1 VLLLIIDNEL
11 FVIANKNGELTMK
24 YEIRYFQNFDGNG
37 DKLVR
42 ICEPVEFVWD
52 EKTKE
57 QAYTWLKDD
66 ETVQK
71 FFNMASLVLGKYATD
86 LPMNDSEKWIL
97 KFFGNV
103 FYILGVQSG
112 DISFADDFVV
122 EFLDLA
128 NSGGFSMHQPAELEA
143 A

>member
-1 VLLLIIDNEL
+1 
-11 FVIANKNGELTMK
+11 
-24 YEIRYFQNFDGNG
+24 
-37 DKLVR
+37 
-42 ICEPVEFVWD
+42 
-52 EKTKE
+52 
-57 QAYTWLKDD
+57 
-66 ETVQK
+66 
-71 FFNMASLVLGKYATD
+71 MASLVLGKYATD